1 MIFLAGAISENIT
14 IHPKREPS
22 ISMYYA
28 SEGFPPREDFSI
40 TFQLGIISTAIK
52 QSLLE
57 PKITPLFSPELSHF
71 K

>member
-1 MIFLAGAISENIT
+1 
-14 IHPKREPS
+14 
-22 ISMYYA
+22 MYYA